1 MHCFSTC
8 IARPFTA
15 ALVLAKQALERHG
28 LAILGQVDVRKALQ
42 GYAAVDF
49 GPYVIL
55 SACSLRLAKNA
66 ALSTKDEIG
75 PMLLNNLVI
84 RERRQGMVEITA
96 VDPAGTI
103 GSLNDVEMIQTAN
116 DLRCRLRTAIEE
128 IASLAEYEPVPR
140 GRAVCPPSMPMGGA
154 T

>member
-8 IARPFTA
+8 VARPFA
-15 ALVLAKQALERHG
+15 EAVALAIQALERRG
-28 LAILGQVDVRKALQ
+28 FAILGQVDVRKALQ

-96 VDPAGTI
+96 VDPAATI
-103 GSLNDVEMIQTAN
+103 GSLNDVDMIQTAN

-128 IASLAEYEPVPR
+128 IATLAECEPPPR
-140 GRAVCPPSMPMGGA
+140 AQAACPASAPTGA
-154 T
+154 AT

>member
-8 IARPFTA
+8 VARPFA
-15 ALVLAKQALERHG
+15 DALALAKQTLERYG
-28 LAILGQVDVRKALQ
+28 FAVLGQVDVRKALQ

-96 VDPAGTI
+96 VDPAATI
-103 GSLNDVEMIQTAN
+103 GSLNDVDMIQTAN
-116 DLRCRLRTAIEE
+116 DLRCRLRAAIEE
-128 IASLAEYEPVPR
+128 IATLAECEPVPR
-140 GRAVCPPSMPMGGA
+140 AQAACPPSAPTGA
-154 T
+154 AT

>member
-8 IARPFTA
+8 VARPFA
-15 ALVLAKQALERHG
+15 EALALAIQSLERRG
-28 LAILGQVDVRKALQ
+28 FTILGQVDVRKALQ

-66 ALSTKDEIG
+66 ALSVDDEVG
-75 PMLLNNLVI
+75 PMLLSNVVM

-96 VDPAGTI
+96 VDPAATI
-103 GSLNDVEMIQTAN
+103 GSLNDVDMIQTGN
-116 DLRCRLRTAIEE
+116 DLRCRLRAAIEE
-128 IASLAEYEPVPR
+128 IATLAECEPVPR
-140 GRAVCPPSMPMGGA
+140 GQAACPPSVPTGA
-154 T
+154 AT